1 MEANNILS
9 MKVTRTKNDQTITV
23 DYFVPELNRN
33 RTEEI
38 SDVPHQDFNK
48 ALLNLSPYLATV
60 FHSDNENYVA
70 TGFKYTSNEKVII
83 TGKLSTDSGS
93 IVGIST
99 PAIDENSDVYG
110 FEEEFFEDLQKLVLE
125 TMDLLT
131 GKKVGIKQLTIDDSI
146 KQNEEDE
153 TKNDYTDSEE
163 QLMDDN
169 DDTVS
174 NDEFLLPE

>member
-1 MEANNILS
+1 MEASNILS
-9 MKVTRTKNDQTITV
+9 MKVSRTKNDQTITI

-38 SDVPHQDFNK
+38 NDVPHQDFNK
-48 ALLNLSPYLATV
+48 ALLNLSPYLAHV

-70 TGFKYTSNEKVII
+70 TGFKYTSNDKVII
-83 TGKLSTDSGS
+83 TGKLSTESGS

-99 PAIDENSDVYG
+99 PAIDDNNHVYG
-110 FEEEFFEDLQKLVLE
+110 FELDFFEDLQKLVLE

-131 GKKVGIKQLTIDDSI
+131 GKKVGVKQLTIDDSI
-146 KQNEEDE
+146 QQNESDVESE
-153 TKNDYTDSEE
+153 PEYSEE
-163 QLMDDN
+163 EN
-169 DDTVS
+169 DENEPVS